1 MKQSTARRYATKLKE
16 AMLRVG
22 DGLEDVLVEVSPS
35 ASASDRHAFLDE
47 LRVQEYSIIV
57 VVKPIPRRGRAQGG
71 KKSRQRRAA
80 STRAATPST
89 HEIPG
94 AMCLAIPM
102 LITHAHP
109 SPRTV
114 YSR

>member
-1 MKQSTARRYATKLKE
+1 MKQSTAGRYATKLKE
-16 AMLRVG
+16 ATLRVG
-22 DGLEDVLVEVSPS
+22 DGLENV
-35 ASASDRHAFLDE
+35 LDE

-57 VVKPIPRRGRAQGG
+57 VVEPIPRRGRAQGG
-71 KKSRQRRAA
+71 KKSLPRRAA
-80 STRAATPST
+80 ITGAATPST